1 MEQILSPY
9 LVALFWVSLLMPV
22 GILLRN
28 KISFLQNN
36 LVPASLISGFL
47 GMTLMNLGLIGVPTQ
62 NGWAV
67 IEFGTFALVTTLIF
81 TANFILIG
89 LTAGKPASGHGAG
102 KEMTRGV
109 VWLST
114 TFVGGYG
121 VLIVVGILV
130 IWGYNALT
138 HSNLE
143 TATALNMV
151 SGFTGGPAQALT
163 VAQLWV
169 NNVNNPDIFNFMNI
183 SEDVLV
189 MAVSYG
195 AIGFVV
201 AAFVGV
207 PLAKMGLK
215 KGLAQHIQSEKMD
228 QPFLKGVMEKSSNEP
243 LGRHTLHPANM
254 DTFSF
259 HFALLGVA
267 FFFTWIICYVMKNS
281 LPSDVSGLGFGL
293 MYMWGMFLAIF
304 LRKIIVRAKVDHF
317 VDDQVIHR
325 MNGLFVDFMMVT
337 ALMSVQ
343 WGVLSKYIIP
353 FVLTVAL
360 ASLALFF
367 WFWIPS
373 RWLGKSGLERFL
385 VNYAACTGTFASSL
399 LLMRIVDPKGESLV
413 PAEAG
418 FSQFIM
424 IIPVAPLA
432 LYMFPT
438 LGVKTSLETIFQ
450 LGVFIL
456 LACTALMLIL
466 KYVGYWRGEKASG

>member
-1 MEQILSPY
+1 
-9 LVALFWVSLLMPV
+9 
-22 GILLRN
+22 
-28 KISFLQNN
+28 
-36 LVPASLISGFL
+36 
-47 GMTLMNLGLIGVPTQ
+47 
-62 NGWAV
+62 
-67 IEFGTFALVTTLIF
+67 
-81 TANFILIG
+81 
-89 LTAGKPASGHGAG
+89 
-102 KEMTRGV
+102 
-109 VWLST
+109 
-114 TFVGGYG
+114 
-121 VLIVVGILV
+121 
-130 IWGYNALT
+130 
-138 HSNLE
+138 
-143 TATALNMV
+143 
-151 SGFTGGPAQALT
+151 
-163 VAQLWV
+163 
-169 NNVNNPDIFNFMNI
+169 
-183 SEDVLV
+183 
-189 MAVSYG
+189 
-195 AIGFVV
+195 
-201 AAFVGV
+201 
-207 PLAKMGLK
+207 
-215 KGLAQHIQSEKMD
+215 
-228 QPFLKGVMEKSSNEP
+228 
-243 LGRHTLHPANM
+243 
-254 DTFSF
+254 
-259 HFALLGVA
+259 
-267 FFFTWIICYVMKNS
+267 MKNA

-304 LRKIIVRAKVDHF
+304 LRKLIVRAKVDHL

-325 MNGLFVDFMMVT
+325 LNGLFVDFMMVT

-343 WGVLSKYIIP
+343 WGVLSKYIVP

-466 KYVGYWRGEKASG
+466 KYMGYWQGKKTNSQPDEL